1 MERVTSIR
9 GAITVKENT
18 IKDIK
23 EATVQLISEIFR
35 QNKLSEQNIINII
48 FTVTQDLDS
57 VNPATILRE
66 ELKLNSTPM
75 LCVQEIKVKG
85 GLPKCIRVLIQTYS
99 TVKKNEVK
107 HIYVGDAEKLRPD
120 LSYEV

>member
-57 VNPATILRE
+57 INPATILRE